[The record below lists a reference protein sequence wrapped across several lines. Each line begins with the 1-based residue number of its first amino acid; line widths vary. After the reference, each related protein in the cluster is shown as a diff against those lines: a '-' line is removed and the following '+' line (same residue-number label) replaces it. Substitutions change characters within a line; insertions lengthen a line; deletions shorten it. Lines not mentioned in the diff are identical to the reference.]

1 MTEVE
6 FPLYRRAAEMGPGQR
21 QRPHRRAYRYREV
34 LHRQWSDRA
43 GSPPGQAGHARLSHP
58 VSCPCGRGL

>member
-34 LHRQWSDRA
+34 LHRQ
-43 GSPPGQAGHARLSHP
+43 
-58 VSCPCGRGL
+58 